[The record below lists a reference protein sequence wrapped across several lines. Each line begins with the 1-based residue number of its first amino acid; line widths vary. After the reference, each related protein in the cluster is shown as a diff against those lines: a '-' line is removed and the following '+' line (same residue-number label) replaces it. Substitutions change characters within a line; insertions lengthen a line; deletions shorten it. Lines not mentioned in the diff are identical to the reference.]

1 MRIEFNR
8 KGEIRMAHV
17 PYGYKIESGV
27 AMLNEP
33 EANKIKQ
40 LFTSYVEFKSIKK
53 ANDIAGI
60 DKTHSVVG
68 RLLKNEIYLGNDY
81 FPQIIDK
88 DLFEKVQNIRNSN
101 PRSRAR
107 VDRLENNELQS
118 RKFMFIINKSKPK
131 YNDPYKQAEY
141 AYSQIEEKEV

>member
-1 MRIEFNR
+1 
-8 KGEIRMAHV
+8 MAHV

-40 LFTSYVEFKSIKK
+40 LFTSYVKFKSIKK
-53 ANDIAGI
+53 ANDIANI

-88 DLFEKVQNIRNSN
+88 DLFKRAQNIRKTN

-107 VDRLENNELQS
+107 VDRVEHNELQS
-118 RKFMFIINKSKPK
+118 RKFMFAINEIKPK

-141 AYSQIEEKEV
+141 AYSQIKEKEV